1 MKRMVAIILML
12 VGFMGLI
19 TPECPG
25 PLVSATTTTTQATI
39 SASNFAGASLIA
51 ASSLEEEKKSSHHND
66 CDDCGNPNHEC
77 HQCHFGHC
85 GFIVHQSKF
94 SPHTAGSQYGQSV
107 ENLTL
112 KSFIP
117 SLFRPPI
124 AQFPLLTVL
133 NKKSGLGVFKHAGKP
148 ETNNRN
154 TQ

>member
-1 MKRMVAIILML
+1 MVAIILML
-12 VGFMGLI
+12 VGFVTLI

-25 PLVSATTTTTQATI
+25 PLVSTANASTQSTVSAAT
-39 SASNFAGASLIA
+39 SSSASLIA
-51 ASSLEEEKKSSHHND
+51 APSFDSEEKSSHHND

-85 GFIVHQSKF
+85 GFIVHQAKF

-124 AQFPLLTVL
+124 A
-133 NKKSGLGVFKHAGKP
+133 
-148 ETNNRN
+148 
-154 TQ
+154 